1 MSVPLAHDG
10 HSYGTVLI
18 GPRRNGRRYRR
29 FEADSLAQVA
39 RGVARAME
47 IAGAHRSEDRE

>member
-1 MSVPLAHDG
+1 
-10 HSYGTVLI
+10 VLI